1 MERSGAP
8 GGIRTPTLC
17 LEDLGFENL
26 NILIEKSK
34 GKEEIHD
41 LIPSCTRRDALIDSA
56 DKLRMAWYLQFV
68 ELEMLGALVA

>member
-1 MERSGAP
+1 MVFLQVIEYKAWKGVVRPEGFEP
-8 GGIRTPTLC
+8 PTLY

-41 LIPSCTRRDALIDSA
+41 LIHIATGGMR
-56 DKLRMAWYLQFV
+56 
-68 ELEMLGALVA
+68 